1 MFIYKNMLSS
11 RGVQQQDCLC
21 MQWDAHRG
29 DCLCSGMDTGEICSR
44 FEALKSTICCTTW
57 RLSPQYDAQHGD
69 CLRSMMHNVEV
80 VSAVWCTTWRL
91 SPQYDAQRG
100 DWLHSG
106 MHTSEIDLAVCFTP
120 WIEYLRE
127 IETKLKNTL
136 ACLSGARLGLTHE
149 INGGRK
155 SRDTLPIK
163 KREIEHYNKLSE
175 PVFF

>member
-1 MFIYKNMLSS
+1 
-11 RGVQQQDCLC
+11 
-21 MQWDAHRG
+21 
-29 DCLCSGMDTGEICSR
+29 
-44 FEALKSTICCTTW
+44 
-57 RLSPQYDAQHGD
+57 
-69 CLRSMMHNVEV
+69 
-80 VSAVWCTTWRL
+80 
-91 SPQYDAQRG
+91 
-100 DWLHSG
+100 

-155 SRDTLPIK
+155 SRDTLPIR

-175 PVFF
+175 PVFFLSAHSSLRTKTTFGFFSTYIYLYAAPLKNCTVRFRDDDKNIFALTIT